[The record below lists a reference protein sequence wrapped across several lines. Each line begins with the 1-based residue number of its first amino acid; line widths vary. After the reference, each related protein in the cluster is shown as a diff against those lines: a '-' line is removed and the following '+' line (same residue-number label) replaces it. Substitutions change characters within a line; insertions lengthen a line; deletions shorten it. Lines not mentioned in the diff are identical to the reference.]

1 MERIVITFQQDG
13 TFRGASVADFNG
25 QPKPLD
31 EAALN
36 ALFPDVNA
44 SSFSRVTTLEE
55 DLSEMTTAKESA
67 TTELDTATSRVES
80 LESQLSDTQTQLA
93 TAQGEA
99 SSVPNLQAQLDT
111 ATSRVQSLESQLA
124 DTQTQLATA
133 QGEASSVPNLQ
144 AQLDTATSRVQSLE
158 SQLATAQGE
167 ASNVPT
173 LQAQIE
179 TALARIAELEAVPE
193 EPVIVGVSKLTIMRR
208 LGDKWPTLKAS
219 LLTLPEIVQDAW
231 LLAQE
236 IRADDELFIEFRPQL
251 IEILEMTEEEFDG
264 LLMF

>member
-1 MERIVITFQQDG
+1 MERIVITFTDAGQ
-13 TFRGASVADFNG
+13 FRGASVADFNG

-67 TTELDTATSRVES
+67 TTELESATSRV
-80 LESQLSDTQTQLA
+80 D
-93 TAQGEA
+93 
-99 SSVPNLQAQLDT
+99 
-111 ATSRVQSLESQLA
+111 SLESQLA
-124 DTQTQLATA
+124 DTETQLADIQT
-133 QGEASSVPNLQ
+133 
-144 AQLDTATSRVQSLE
+144 
-158 SQLATAQGE
+158 QLATAQGE
-167 ASNVPT
+167 ASNVPN
-173 LQAQIE
+173 LQAQLD

-193 EPVIVGVSKLTIMRR
+193 VEAVGGVTKLTIMRR
-208 LGDKWPTLKAS
+208 LGDKWPTLKAA

-236 IRADDELFIEFRPQL
+236 IRSDDEL
-251 IEILEMTEEEFDG
+251 ILTYGDTLKTLLDLTDEEFTA
-264 LLMF
+264 LLTP

>member
-80 LESQLSDTQTQLA
+80 LESQIADTQTQLE

-111 ATSRVQSLESQLA
+111 A
-124 DTQTQLATA
+124 
-133 QGEASSVPNLQ
+133 
-144 AQLDTATSRVQSLE
+144 
-158 SQLATAQGE
+158 
-167 ASNVPT
+167 
-173 LQAQIE
+173 
-179 TALARIAELEAVPE
+179 LARIAELEAVPE
-193 EPVIVGVSKLTIMRR
+193 EPVVLGISKLTIMRR
-208 LGDKWPTLKAS
+208 LGDKWPTLKAA

-236 IRADDELFIEFRPQL
+236 IRADDELFVAYKDTLQTL
-251 IEILEMTEEEFDG
+251 LDLTDEEFNA
-264 LLMF
+264 LLIP

>member
-13 TFRGASVADFNG
+13 TFRGASVTDFAG

-55 DLSEMTTAKESA
+55 DLSAMTTAKESA
-67 TTELDTATSRVES
+67 TTELESATSRVDS
-80 LESQLSDTQTQLA
+80 LESQLADTQTQLADTQTQLA

-99 SSVPNLQAQLDT
+99 SNVPTLQAQLDT
-111 ATSRVQSLESQLA
+111 ATSRVESLESQLA

-133 QGEASSVPNLQ
+133 QGEASSVPTLQ
-144 AQLDTATSRVQSLE
+144 AQL
-158 SQLATAQGE
+158 
-167 ASNVPT
+167 
-173 LQAQIE
+173 E
-179 TALARIAELEAVPE
+179 TANARIAELEAVPE
-193 EPVIVGVSKLTIMRR
+193 EPVVLGVSKLTIMRR
-208 LGDKWPTLKAS
+208 LGDKWPTLKAA

-236 IRADDELFIEFRPQL
+236 IRADDELDR
-251 IEILEMTEEEFDG
+251 ILR
-264 LLMF
+264 

>member
-1 MERIVITFQQDG
+1 MERIVITFTDAGQ
-13 TFRGASVADFNG
+13 FRGASVADFNG

-31 EAALN
+31 ETALN
-36 ALFPDVNA
+36 ALFPAVNA
-44 SSFSRVTTLEE
+44 SSLSRVTTLEE
-55 DLSEMTTAKESA
+55 DLSAMATAKESA

-111 ATSRVQSLESQLA
+111 ATSRVESLESQLA
-124 DTQTQLATA
+124 DIQT
-133 QGEASSVPNLQ
+133 
-144 AQLDTATSRVQSLE
+144 
-158 SQLATAQGE
+158 QLATAQGE

-236 IRADDELFIEFRPQL
+236 IRADDELFVAYKDTLQTL
-251 IEILEMTEEEFDG
+251 LDLTDEEFSA
-264 LLMF
+264 LLTP

>member
-1 MERIVITFQQDG
+1 MERIIITFQQDG
-13 TFRGASVADFNG
+13 TFRGASVTDFAG

-55 DLSEMTTAKESA
+55 DLSAMTTAKESA
-67 TTELDTATSRVES
+67 TTELESATSRVES
-80 LESQLSDTQTQLA
+80 LESQLADTQTQLA

-99 SSVPNLQAQLDT
+99 SNVPTLQAQLDT
-111 ATSRVQSLESQLA
+111 ATSRVESLESQLA

-133 QGEASSVPNLQ
+133 QGEASSVPTLQ
-144 AQLDTATSRVQSLE
+144 AQLD
-158 SQLATAQGE
+158 
-167 ASNVPT
+167 
-173 LQAQIE
+173 

-193 EPVIVGVSKLTIMRR
+193 EPVVLGVSKLTIMRR
-208 LGDKWPTLKAS
+208 LGDKWPTLKAA

-236 IRADDELFIEFRPQL
+236 IRADDEL
-251 IEILEMTEEEFDG
+251 ILSYGDALKTLLDLTDEEFNA
-264 LLMF
+264 LLIP

>member
-55 DLSEMTTAKESA
+55 DLSAMTTAKESA

-80 LESQLSDTQTQLA
+80 LESQLADIQT
-93 TAQGEA
+93 
-99 SSVPNLQAQLDT
+99 
-111 ATSRVQSLESQLA
+111 QLA

-133 QGEASSVPNLQ
+133 QGEASNVPNLQ
-144 AQLDTATSRVQSLE
+144 AQLD
-158 SQLATAQGE
+158 
-167 ASNVPT
+167 
-173 LQAQIE
+173 

-236 IRADDELFIEFRPQL
+236 IRADDELFVAYKDTLQTL
-251 IEILEMTEEEFDG
+251 LDLTDEEFTA
-264 LLMF
+264 LLTP

>member
-1 MERIVITFQQDG
+1 MERIIITFTDAG
-13 TFRGASVADFNG
+13 EFRGASVADFNG

-36 ALFPDVNA
+36 ALFPAINT
-44 SSFSRVTTLEE
+44 SSLSRVTTLEE

-80 LESQLSDTQTQLA
+80 LESQLADTQT
-93 TAQGEA
+93 
-99 SSVPNLQAQLDT
+99 
-111 ATSRVQSLESQLA
+111 QLA

-144 AQLDTATSRVQSLE
+144 AQLDTA
-158 SQLATAQGE
+158 
-167 ASNVPT
+167 
-173 LQAQIE
+173 
-179 TALARIAELEAVPE
+179 LARIAELEAVPE
-193 EPVIVGVSKLTIMRR
+193 EPVIVGISKLTIMRR
-208 LGDKWPTLKAS
+208 LGDKWPTLKAA

-236 IRADDELFIEFRPQL
+236 IRADDEL
-251 IEILEMTEEEFDG
+251 ILTYGETLKGLLDLTDEEFSA
-264 LLMF
+264 LLTP

>member
-1 MERIVITFQQDG
+1 MERIVITFTDAGQ
-13 TFRGASVADFNG
+13 FRGASVADFNG

-67 TTELDTATSRVES
+67 TTELESATSRVDS
-80 LESQLSDTQTQLA
+80 LESQLADTETQLADIQTQLA

-99 SSVPNLQAQLDT
+99 SSVPNLQ
-111 ATSRVQSLESQLA
+111 SQL
-124 DTQTQLATA
+124 
-133 QGEASSVPNLQ
+133 
-144 AQLDTATSRVQSLE
+144 
-158 SQLATAQGE
+158 
-167 ASNVPT
+167 
-173 LQAQIE
+173 E
-179 TALARIAELEAVPE
+179 TANARIAELEAVPE

-208 LGDKWPTLKAS
+208 LGDKWPTLKAALS
-219 LLTLPEIVQDAW
+219 TLPESVQDAW

-236 IRADDELFIEFRPQL
+236 IRADDELFLAYKETL
-251 IEILEMTEEEFDG
+251 KTLLDLTDEEFTA
-264 LLMF
+264 LLTP

>member
-1 MERIVITFQQDG
+1 MERIIITFQQDG

-55 DLSEMTTAKESA
+55 DLSAMTTAKESA
-67 TTELDTATSRVES
+67 TTELDTATSRV
-80 LESQLSDTQTQLA
+80 D
-93 TAQGEA
+93 
-99 SSVPNLQAQLDT
+99 
-111 ATSRVQSLESQLA
+111 SLESQLA

-144 AQLDTATSRVQSLE
+144 AQLD
-158 SQLATAQGE
+158 
-167 ASNVPT
+167 
-173 LQAQIE
+173 

-208 LGDKWPTLKAS
+208 LGDKWPTLKAA

-236 IRADDELFIEFRPQL
+236 IRADDELFVAYKDTLQTLLDLTDDEFSA
-251 IEILEMTEEEFDG
+251 
-264 LLMF
+264 LLTP

>member
-1 MERIVITFQQDG
+1 MERIVITFTDAGQ
-13 TFRGASVADFNG
+13 FRGASVADFNG

-31 EAALN
+31 ETALN
-36 ALFPDVNA
+36 ALFPAVNA
-44 SSFSRVTTLEE
+44 SSLSRVTTLEE

-67 TTELDTATSRVES
+67 TTELDTATSRV
-80 LESQLSDTQTQLA
+80 D
-93 TAQGEA
+93 
-99 SSVPNLQAQLDT
+99 
-111 ATSRVQSLESQLA
+111 SLESQLA

-144 AQLDTATSRVQSLE
+144 AQLDTATSRVDSLE

-236 IRADDELFIEFRPQL
+236 IRADDELFVAYKDTLQTLLDLTDDEFSA
-251 IEILEMTEEEFDG
+251 
-264 LLMF
+264 LLTP

>member
-1 MERIVITFQQDG
+1 MERIIITFQQDG
-13 TFRGASVADFNG
+13 TFRGASVTDFAG

-36 ALFPDVNA
+36 ALFPAVNA
-44 SSFSRVTTLEE
+44 SSFLRVTTLEE

-67 TTELDTATSRVES
+67 ATELDTATSRVES
-80 LESQLSDTQTQLA
+80 SESQLAEIQT
-93 TAQGEA
+93 
-99 SSVPNLQAQLDT
+99 
-111 ATSRVQSLESQLA
+111 QLA

-133 QGEASSVPNLQ
+133 QGEASSVPTLQ
-144 AQLDTATSRVQSLE
+144 AQLDTATARVESLE

-167 ASNVPT
+167 ASNVPN
-173 LQAQIE
+173 LQAQLE

-193 EPVIVGVSKLTIMRR
+193 EPVVLGISKLTIMRR
-208 LGDKWPTLKAS
+208 LGDKWPVLKAS

-236 IRADDELFIEFRPQL
+236 IRSDDELFVAYGDTL
-251 IEILEMTEEEFDG
+251 KTLLDLTDEEFNA
-264 LLMF
+264 LLIP

>member
-1 MERIVITFQQDG
+1 MERIVITFTDAGQ
-13 TFRGASVADFNG
+13 FRGASVADFNG

-67 TTELDTATSRVES
+67 TTELESATSRVDS
-80 LESQLSDTQTQLA
+80 LESQLADTETQLADIQTQLA

-99 SSVPNLQAQLDT
+99 SSVPNLQ
-111 ATSRVQSLESQLA
+111 SQL
-124 DTQTQLATA
+124 
-133 QGEASSVPNLQ
+133 
-144 AQLDTATSRVQSLE
+144 
-158 SQLATAQGE
+158 
-167 ASNVPT
+167 
-173 LQAQIE
+173 E
-179 TALARIAELEAVPE
+179 TANARIAELEAVPE

-236 IRADDELFIEFRPQL
+236 IRADDELILTYGDDLKTLLDLTDDEF
-251 IEILEMTEEEFDG
+251 TA
-264 LLMF
+264 LLTP

>member
-13 TFRGASVADFNG
+13 TFRGASVTDFAG

-36 ALFPDVNA
+36 ALFPAVNA

-55 DLSEMTTAKESA
+55 DLSAMTTAKESA
-67 TTELDTATSRVES
+67 TTELDTATARVES
-80 LESQLSDTQTQLA
+80 LESQLADTQT
-93 TAQGEA
+93 
-99 SSVPNLQAQLDT
+99 
-111 ATSRVQSLESQLA
+111 QLA

-144 AQLDTATSRVQSLE
+144 AQLDTA
-158 SQLATAQGE
+158 
-167 ASNVPT
+167 
-173 LQAQIE
+173 
-179 TALARIAELEAVPE
+179 LARIAELEAVPE
-193 EPVIVGVSKLTIMRR
+193 EPVIVGISKLTIMRR
-208 LGDKWPTLKAS
+208 LGDKWPTLKAA

-236 IRADDELFIEFRPQL
+236 IRADDEL
-251 IEILEMTEEEFDG
+251 ILTYGETLKGLLDLTDEEFTA
-264 LLMF
+264 LLTP

>member
-13 TFRGASVADFNG
+13 TFRGASVTDFAG

-55 DLSEMTTAKESA
+55 DLSAMTTAKESA
-67 TTELDTATSRVES
+67 TTELESATSRV
-80 LESQLSDTQTQLA
+80 D
-93 TAQGEA
+93 
-99 SSVPNLQAQLDT
+99 
-111 ATSRVQSLESQLA
+111 SLESQLA
-124 DTQTQLATA
+124 DTQTQLADIQTQLATA
-133 QGEASSVPNLQ
+133 QGEASNVPNLQ
-144 AQLDTATSRVQSLE
+144 AQLESATARVESLE

-167 ASNVPT
+167 ASSVPT
-173 LQAQIE
+173 LQAQLE
-179 TALARIAELEAVPE
+179 TANARIAELEAVPE
-193 EPVIVGVSKLTIMRR
+193 EPVVLGVSKLTIMRR

-236 IRADDELFIEFRPQL
+236 IRADDEL
-251 IEILEMTEEEFDG
+251 ILTYGETLKGLLDLTDEEFTD
-264 LLMF
+264 LLTP

>member
-1 MERIVITFQQDG
+1 MERIVITFTDAGQ
-13 TFRGASVADFNG
+13 FRGASVADFNG

-36 ALFPDVNA
+36 ALFPAVNA

-55 DLSEMTTAKESA
+55 DLSEMTTANESA
-67 TTELDTATSRVES
+67 TTELESATSRVES
-80 LESQLSDTQTQLA
+80 LESQIADTQTQLE

-111 ATSRVQSLESQLA
+111 ATSRVESLESQIA
-124 DTQTQLATA
+124 DTQTQLETA

-144 AQLDTATSRVQSLE
+144 AQLD
-158 SQLATAQGE
+158 
-167 ASNVPT
+167 
-173 LQAQIE
+173 

-208 LGDKWPTLKAS
+208 LGDKWPTLKAA

-236 IRADDELFIEFRPQL
+236 IRADDELFVAYKDTLQTL
-251 IEILEMTEEEFDG
+251 LDLTDEEFNA
-264 LLMF
+264 LLIP

>member
-1 MERIVITFQQDG
+1 
-13 TFRGASVADFNG
+13 VADFNG

-31 EAALN
+31 ETALN

-44 SSFSRVTTLEE
+44 SSFSRVTTLQD

-67 TTELDTATSRVES
+67 RTELNTATARVDS
-80 LESQLSDTQTQLA
+80 LESQLADTQTQLADTQTQLA

-99 SSVPNLQAQLDT
+99 SNVPTLQAQLET
-111 ATSRVQSLESQLA
+111 ANARVESLESQLA

-133 QGEASSVPNLQ
+133 QGEASSVPTLQ
-144 AQLDTATSRVQSLE
+144 AQLETAT
-158 SQLATAQGE
+158 
-167 ASNVPT
+167 
-173 LQAQIE
+173 
-179 TALARIAELEAVPE
+179 ARIAELEAVPE
-193 EPVIVGVSKLTIMRR
+193 EPVIVGISKLTIMRR

-236 IRADDELFIEFRPQL
+236 IRADDELFL
-251 IEILEMTEEEFDG
+251 TYKDT
-264 LLMF
+264 